1 MFRLR
6 EETARTTCHLDDLVA
21 WDERGG
27 EGKPWCVQMRA
38 EGTNNVIQLLRRQ

>member
-21 WDERGG
+21 CDERGG
-27 EGKPWCVQMRA
+27 EGKPWFVQMRA
-38 EGTNNVIQLLRRQ
+38 EGTNNVIQL

>member
-1 MFRLR
+1 MLRLR
-6 EETARTTCHLDDLVA
+6 EETARTTRHLYDLLA
-21 WDERGG
+21 WDEWGG